1 MQSFFHTQA
10 AGGIA
15 ILAGAIIALLW
26 ANIFGAEA
34 YNDFW
39 HTPFSVQFG
48 DWSLELDFKHLIN
61 EGLMTIFFLV
71 VGLEIKRE
79 LATGEL
85 RDPRNAALP
94 ILGAIGGMVVPALIY
109 LAINGGSGVGARG
122 WGIPMATDIAFAV
135 GVVALVGKG
144 LPSGLKLF
152 LLSLAIVDDL
162 GAILVI
168 AIFYSTDLALSPLG
182 LAAALV
188 IAIVAMQRLQIRSL
202 IPYIVVG
209 TALWLTVLSSGVHAS
224 IVGALVGLL
233 TPAVPFQRSSAVA
246 NEARRV
252 ADLTAGDPERLDSS
266 VGHWA
271 RLWTLSKESV
281 SPLSR
286 LEFHL
291 HPWTSFVI
299 VPLFALANAGVEIN
313 STSLSEAATS
323 PIALGVAAGL
333 VIGKTIGI
341 WLAAWIGLK
350 LKVARLPTGV
360 DLSNMFAVAATAG
373 VGFTVSLFVGDL
385 AFTSRE
391 HIEIARIGTL
401 GGSLIAGL
409 IGGFLLVRARRRLTA
424 PPAADEPAPR

>member
-1 MQSFFHTQA
+1 MQSFLHTQA

-15 ILAGAIIALLW
+15 ILAGAILALLW

-34 YNDFW
+34 YNSFW
-39 HTPFSVQFG
+39 HTPFLIQFG
-48 DWSLELDFKHLIN
+48 DWSLGLDFKHLIN

-109 LAINGGSGVGARG
+109 LAINGGGPGSRG

-135 GVVALVGKG
+135 GVISLAGKG

-168 AIFYSTDLALSPLG
+168 AIFYSTDLAVSPLG
-182 LAAALV
+182 LAAVLV
-188 IAIVAMQRLQIRSL
+188 IAIVVMQRLQIRSL
-202 IPYIVVG
+202 IPYIIVG
-209 TALWLTVLSSGVHAS
+209 TSLWLAVYSSGVHAS

-233 TPAVPFQRSSAVA
+233 TPAIPFQRSSAVA

-252 ADLTAGDPERLDSS
+252 ADLTAGDPERLDSN
-266 VGHWA
+266 VTQWA

-291 HPWTSFVI
+291 HPWSSFVI

-313 STSLSEAATS
+313 RASLAEAVSS
-323 PIALGVAAGL
+323 PIAVGVAAGL
-333 VIGKTIGI
+333 VLGKTAGI

-350 LKVARLPTGV
+350 LRIARLPTGV
-360 DLSNMFAVAATAG
+360 NLSNMFAVAATAG
-373 VGFTVSLFVGDL
+373 VGFTVSLFVGEL

-391 HIEIARIGTL
+391 QIEIARIGTL
-401 GGSLIAGL
+401 GGSLIAGS
-409 IGGFLLVRARRRLTA
+409 IGGFLLVRARRRL
-424 PPAADEPAPR
+424 PAAPAVKEPAAH